1 MKTGSEPPAIEAA
14 GLGRDYGATRALDV
28 TGGPVNSYRVWRLVR
43 GTAAPDA
50 GDVSWEPNEGVL
62 DAAGL
67 RLATSAAELKVWVK
81 IGDCHLFLRCFQDAF
96 QALGILFE
104 RFFQLTLEHA
114 FRYFEEAL
122 RFAFDVR
129 GHFGARA

>member
-1 MKTGSEPPAIEAA
+1 MYETSHVRPSSLTKTAVKFAVQGGMTSPFGS
-14 GLGRDYGATRALDV
+14 LGG
-28 TGGPVNSYRVWRLVR
+28 
-43 GTAAPDA
+43 
-50 GDVSWEPNEGVL
+50 
-62 DAAGL
+62 
-67 RLATSAAELKVWVK
+67 ATSAAKLKVWVK

-104 RFFQLTLEHA
+104 RFFQLTLEHP